1 MYELKTLIYA
11 SYAETDAKISSVL
24 EQYAKVNPIHAENL
38 RKKAQF
44 QEKKRAIFTNRDEFM
59 VLINAVDSVLT
70 QIEAELEKSGK
81 VIWQRIK
88 WKN

>member
-1 MYELKTLIYA
+1 MSA
-11 SYAETDAKISSVL
+11 SFAENDAKISSVL

-59 VLINAVDSVLT
+59 ILINAVDSVLT
-70 QIEAELEKSGK
+70 QIEAELEKNGK
-81 VIWQRIK
+81 ET
-88 WKN
+88 